1 MSCLYSRFRIVLI
14 IRQSVTRFYYLVY
27 ASKLGLIMEK
37 GTIQDQ
43 TKIPSLAEL
52 ITAVTQAGYQ
62 LCQPDFAPA
71 KVFQLTLC
79 GPLRKA
85 ELSTILFE
93 IKLAWQ
99 SDYSVG
105 GGVGF
110 NRQVTINYVSHSE
123 FLSENK

>member
-1 MSCLYSRFRIVLI
+1 MNWSISDCY
-14 IRQSVTRFYYLVY
+14 RQQVTRLYYLVY
-27 ASKLGLIMEK
+27 ASRLGQLFEK
-37 GTIQDQ
+37 GTIQD
-43 TKIPSLAEL
+43 TSKVPSLAEL

-62 LCQPDFAPA
+62 LCQPDVAPA

-85 ELSTILFE
+85 DLSTVLFE

-110 NRQVTINYVSHSE
+110 SRQVTINYISNSE